1 MRVFGDLISHV
12 SSAGFAASY
21 LSGYVLLIALVAFV
35 YNLKRI
41 MIPHTSV
48 VKRKGIFPDNPE
60 R

>member
-1 MRVFGDLISHV
+1 VFGDLASHV

-41 MIPHTSV
+41 MVPNRST
-48 VKRKGIFPDNPE
+48 VKNRGASPE
-60 R
+60 DTVR